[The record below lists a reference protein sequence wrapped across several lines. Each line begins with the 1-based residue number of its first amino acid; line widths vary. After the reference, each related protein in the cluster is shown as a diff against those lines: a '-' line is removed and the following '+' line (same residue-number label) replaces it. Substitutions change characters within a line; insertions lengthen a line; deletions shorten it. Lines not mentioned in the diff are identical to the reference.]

1 MGADVAMQ
9 LRQVDPRELNLVLR
23 RLRLLPE
30 SAVREKQESLH
41 HKGQISPLV
50 AAEHEG
56 ELVLVDGF
64 ARQAAAVRLGLET
77 VAVQVQRLSAVQMK
91 AQLYLRNHERGMVLV
106 DECRLVHELCEADG
120 LNQVEIAS
128 LLERHRSW
136 VCRRLGLWKSLSP
149 RLVAEGAIAGL
160 GAGSVRRLALL
171 PVSNQEE
178 LVAVSLREDLGEQ
191 ATARLIELWQK
202 APDNQ
207 ARRYLLEQPRE
218 AIELARATA
227 QDKNDPRLGKSAA
240 KVHENLVLMRQAAL
254 RVIRQLRS
262 GVEELPETGVKMLR
276 DACELAQR
284 DCPWALREVLRQLS
298 EPEVKT

>member
-1 MGADVAMQ
+1 MQ

-30 SAVREKQESLH
+30 SAVRDKLESLQ

-56 ELVLVDGF
+56 ELVLIDGF

-77 VAVQVQRLSAVQMK
+77 VAVQVQKLSTVQMK

-120 LNQVEIAS
+120 LNQVEVAA
-128 LLERHRSW
+128 LLERHKSW
-136 VCRRLGLWKSLSP
+136 VCRRLALWKSLSP
-149 RLVAEGAIAGL
+149 RLLAEGAIAGL

-178 LVAVSLREDLGEQ
+178 LIAVSLRENLGEQ
-191 ATARLIELWQK
+191 ATATLLELWHK

-207 ARRYLLEQPRE
+207 ARRYLLEQPRS

-262 GVEELPETGVKMLR
+262 GVEELPETGAKMLR
-276 DACELAQR
+276 DACELAER

-298 EPEVKT
+298 ETEGKP